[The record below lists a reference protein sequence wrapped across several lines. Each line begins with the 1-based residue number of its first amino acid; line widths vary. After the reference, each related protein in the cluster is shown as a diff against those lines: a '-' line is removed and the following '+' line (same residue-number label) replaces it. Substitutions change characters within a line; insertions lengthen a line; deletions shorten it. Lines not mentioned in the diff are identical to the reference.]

1 MPVHPLRRS
10 TRLAVLVAVV
20 GLSAAAGCD
29 QAGSVDPPPSDTAPE
44 PGIDT
49 YVSAIASIVG
59 EPDPAPDEPPD
70 PLPVLFL
77 VPLAEPMSIDDQATV
92 IETFSAS
99 RDVRFVDELAAAVDA
114 ELPERPPRDDAI
126 VLGLGPIDPEPPHLL
141 RIEQYH
147 SATDVEATRLTLA
160 YVVDHWVVAM
170 TEPVPAEALTNVE

>member
-1 MPVHPLRRS
+1 MLV
-10 TRLAVLVAVV
+10 VVGGLVAA
-20 GLSAAAGCD
+20 SGCD
-29 QAGSVDPPPSDTAPE
+29 EAGPADPPPSGTAPE
-44 PGIDT
+44 PGVDT
-49 YVSAIASIVG
+49 YVAAIASVVG
-59 EPDPAPDEPPD
+59 EPDPSPDEPPD

-92 IETFSAS
+92 IESFSAS
-99 RDVRFVDELAAAVDA
+99 HDVRFVDALAAAVDA

-126 VLGLGPIDPEPPHLL
+126 VLGLGPIDAEPPHLL

-147 SATDVEATRLTLA
+147 SATDVEATLLTLA